1 MAQQRPGEFG
11 VFFCRCFVSN
21 LKSTRLSD
29 FGFSLLTSS
38 HVVNLQRVLSQLD
51 RLERCRVLF
60 GLVLPGKHDNLTLR
74 LNKTTEPGSP

>member
-11 VFFCRCFVSN
+11 FFCRCFVSN

-38 HVVNLQRVLSQLD
+38 HVVNLPRVLSQLD
-51 RLERCRVLF
+51 RLERCRLLF
-60 GLVLPGKHDNLTLR
+60 GLVLPGKHDNLR
-74 LNKTTEPGSP
+74 QNKTTEPGSP